1 MTLDRPLRMGMVG
14 GGPGSFIGEVHRKAA
29 RMDGGV
35 EIVAGAFSRYFE
47 KCRETARHLMI
58 PPARSYKSFQEMAA
72 QESRLP
78 SEERIDF
85 VAIVTPNNSHYPI
98 AKAFLEAG
106 FHVIC
111 DKPMT
116 FNVQEAREL
125 QTIVKASGKIFG
137 LTHNYTGY
145 PMVKL
150 ARDLVRAGE
159 LGDIRKIIVQYPQG
173 WLSTP
178 LETTGSVQA
187 GWRTDPAQSG
197 AAGAIGDIGTHGENL
212 AEYITGLKI
221 SYVCADLTT
230 FVPGRRLD
238 DDGNCLLRFENGAK
252 GILHVSQISVGEEN
266 DLAIWVYGNKKSL
279 EWHQEQPNHLLLKAA
294 DGPVQIFRRGNAYVG
309 AKSPAAARATR
320 LPFGH
325 PEAFI
330 EAFANIYCNFTDT
343 VRAVLAGTTPDPLM
357 LDFPTV
363 DDGVRGMLFIETVV
377 ASAASSAKWTP
388 MTI

>member
-1 MTLDRPLRMGMVG
+1 MGMVG

-35 EIVAGAFSRYFE
+35 EIVAGAFSRNYE
-47 KCRETARHLMI
+47 KCCETARQLMI

-78 SEERIDF
+78 SGERIDF

-125 QTIVKASGKIFG
+125 QKIVKASGKIFG

-212 AEYITGLKI
+212 VEYITGLKI

-266 DLAIWVYGNKKSL
+266 DLAIWVYGTKKSL

-294 DGPVQIFRRGNAYVG
+294 DGPVQIFRRGNSYVG

-343 VRAVLAGTTPDPLM
+343 VRAALTGTMPDPLM

-388 MTI
+388 MII